1 MRYLDYE
8 RLQQPHLDPIIR
20 GLLVTVCA
28 TDSVRRV
35 QVAFP
40 EFFSDQKPYRNRQVS
55 LDDMRV
61 RYDVIDGVFDIE
73 EDDEL
78 KEITD
83 WFGIPLYKW
92 EGREDDKQ
100 IDECI
105 VLSADFPLARD
116 SDYNGLKAD
125 DPWIVSLLTPERK
138 EPEDHLVLKVL
149 HVGDRSPEFFLWTI
163 SMSNILLKTN
173 CD

>member
-8 RLQQPHLDPIIR
+8 RLQQPHLDPVIR
-20 GLLVTVCA
+20 RLLVTVCA

-40 EFFSDQKPYRNRQVS
+40 EFFSDRKPYRNRQVS

-61 RYDVIDGVFDIE
+61 RYDAVDGVFDIE

-83 WFGIPLYKW
+83 WFGVPLYKW
-92 EGREDDKQ
+92 EGREDAKQ
-100 IDECI
+100 TDECI
-105 VLSADFPLARD
+105 ILSADFPLESD
-116 SDYNGLKAD
+116 CDYNGLKD
-125 DPWIVSLLTPERK
+125 DYLWIASLLTPDRK
-138 EPEDHLVLKVL
+138 EAEDHLVLKVL
-149 HVGDRSPEFFLWTI
+149 HIGDRSPEFFLWTI
-163 SMSNILLKTN
+163 SISNILLNTN
-173 CD
+173 HD